1 MDFKIVAVLGIG
13 QLAYQCA
20 KTLKQL
26 GMSVLVYDTNPK
38 KSIVLERQI
47 QGEDITYLHLEK
59 KILFETLA
67 NTQEKTLLVSAIN
80 SYLIP
85 EKVLDNKNIIAIN
98 CHHALLPR
106 HPGRNAEAW
115 AIFEQ
120 DDETGIT
127 WHFIT
132 PDVDAGQILIQKK
145 IQLDDR
151 ITSFKLLKYQNNLAY
166 QSFLEII
173 VAILNNNVTG
183 YPQNMELRGKLH
195 YSWETPN
202 DGYINLDWNGAK
214 ISAFLRSMDYGI
226 LEILGKPK
234 LVYDSGCVSWKKY
247 QIECSQSEEETLS
260 FVGNSI
266 IINKNDFRIIL
277 KDYFRI
283 TQT

>member
-1 MDFKIVAVLGIG
+1 
-13 QLAYQCA
+13 
-20 KTLKQL
+20 
-26 GMSVLVYDTNPK
+26 MSVLVYDTNPK

-166 QSFLEII
+166 QSF
-173 VAILNNNVTG
+173 
-183 YPQNMELRGKLH
+183 
-195 YSWETPN
+195 
-202 DGYINLDWNGAK
+202 
-214 ISAFLRSMDYGI
+214 
-226 LEILGKPK
+226 
-234 LVYDSGCVSWKKY
+234 
-247 QIECSQSEEETLS
+247 
-260 FVGNSI
+260 
-266 IINKNDFRIIL
+266 
-277 KDYFRI
+277 
-283 TQT
+283 